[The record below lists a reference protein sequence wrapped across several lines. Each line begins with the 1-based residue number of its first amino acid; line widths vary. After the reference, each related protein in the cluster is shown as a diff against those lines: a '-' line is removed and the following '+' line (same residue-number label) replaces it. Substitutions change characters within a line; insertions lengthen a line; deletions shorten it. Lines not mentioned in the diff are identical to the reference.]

1 MFKFIKTSDSEN
13 EHDASEIE
21 YRVLSNDV
29 TWPALVEEFMRFLLG
44 CGYTFDTDGYTDEAE
59 RVAVRLQGGAGESR
73 DADL

>member
-29 TWPALVEEFMRFLLG
+29 TWPDLVEEFMRFLLG
-44 CGYTFDTDGYTDEAE
+44 CGYTFDVDRYTDEAE
-59 RVAVRLQGGAGESR
+59 RVAAKLQGGAGESR

>member
-1 MFKFIKTSDSEN
+1 MFKFIKTSDPEN

-29 TWPALVEEFMRFLLG
+29 TWPDLVEEFMRFLLG
-44 CGYTFDTDGYTDEAE
+44 CGYTFDTDGYADEVE
-59 RVAVRLQGGAGESR
+59 RAAARLQGGAGEAR